1 MQKEEAINI
10 YKSFASM
17 KKLPIIASL
26 AAMIAGLIIF
36 FLNINAGLLFIY
48 IDLIFTGLCAL
59 CSLICFD
66 YAILKV
72 LKLFQ
77 KVSEVLNED
86 LDQEEYL
93 QLTEAIVSYGKNS
106 KPVWMQKPLYSAF
119 QFQYISALVVNGMI
133 VQAKEYLSQN
143 GIRTKYFYNLAQ
155 VYIGLA
161 EARSIGDNEKYIKI
175 YESAPKAYKRV
186 KIHSFV
192 ALIVQGKYDEVIDD
206 LVNYTPKN
214 KRDAVQR
221 HMLLGEA
228 YLKKGLV
235 SEAKS
240 HIEYVIN
247 IGKPLRELCRA
258 EELYKEL

>member
-1 MQKEEAINI
+1 M
-10 YKSFASM
+10 
-17 KKLPIIASL
+17 
-26 AAMIAGLIIF
+26 
-36 FLNINAGLLFIY
+36 
-48 IDLIFTGLCAL
+48 
-59 CSLICFD
+59 
-66 YAILKV
+66 
-72 LKLFQ
+72 
-77 KVSEVLNED
+77 
-86 LDQEEYL
+86 
-93 QLTEAIVSYGKNS
+93 
-106 KPVWMQKPLYSAF
+106 
-119 QFQYISALVVNGMI
+119 
-133 VQAKEYLSQN
+133 
-143 GIRTKYFYNLAQ
+143 
-155 VYIGLA
+155 
-161 EARSIGDNEKYIKI
+161 
-175 YESAPKAYKRV
+175 
-186 KIHSFV
+186 V

>member
-1 MQKEEAINI
+1 MN
-10 YKSFASM
+10 
-17 KKLPIIASL
+17 
-26 AAMIAGLIIF
+26 
-36 FLNINAGLLFIY
+36 LL
-48 IDLIFTGLCAL
+48 
-59 CSLICFD
+59 
-66 YAILKV
+66 
-72 LKLFQ
+72 
-77 KVSEVLNED
+77 
-86 LDQEEYL
+86 
-93 QLTEAIVSYGKNS
+93 
-106 KPVWMQKPLYSAF
+106 
-119 QFQYISALVVNGMI
+119 
-133 VQAKEYLSQN
+133 
-143 GIRTKYFYNLAQ
+143 
-155 VYIGLA
+155 
-161 EARSIGDNEKYIKI
+161 
-175 YESAPKAYKRV
+175 PKAYKRV